1 MDSYDSANPTATKEE
16 VCEKL
21 LLQAG
26 KQKTWASSL
35 SSLMLIHRVIHK
47 LGSQGYNPVNIGNAK
62 ETSHLSRFKSKDQ
75 SPASLLHAPHVTYYF
90 KYLKRLSYGYDDFHI
105 CFFPHKTLPESFL
118 RDNLSFIHFLTRLQ
132 NLIGSVL
139 QILPLFEVTFLQF
152 PEYNLMKQL
161 AYFYL
166 TDCFYYY
173 TYLNQAIMALLV
185 KVYSLPAEDKLSV
198 YELYIEHLKIT
209 QNLKECFELT
219 KYLPEFLFK
228 VPQFYNAS
236 PEFHS
241 RFSSYMSNLK
251 ENSEAGSPMTPV
263 KSFSTSTHD
272 CSHESSPTSLNSLN
286 EIAKITLVMIHPNR
300 FFNPA
305 SHTPLFDAPNSEYK
319 KVQPAAT
326 VSHIRTRKSTSISIE
341 PLRSERKN
349 YDLEEPVIHGQS
361 VVVQVTAKVVKP
373 SLKVY
378 CEQTFARQQKG
389 CPTIVEESFC
399 RTSEQGSV
407 PKKMMNFK
415 FFLAGPT
422 PGSASAR

>member
-1 MDSYDSANPTATKEE
+1 M
-16 VCEKL
+16 
-21 LLQAG
+21 
-26 KQKTWASSL
+26 
-35 SSLMLIHRVIHK
+35 
-47 LGSQGYNPVNIGNAK
+47 
-62 ETSHLSRFKSKDQ
+62 
-75 SPASLLHAPHVTYYF
+75 
-90 KYLKRLSYGYDDFHI
+90 
-105 CFFPHKTLPESFL
+105 
-118 RDNLSFIHFLTRLQ
+118 
-132 NLIGSVL
+132 
-139 QILPLFEVTFLQF
+139 
-152 PEYNLMKQL
+152 
-161 AYFYL
+161 
-166 TDCFYYY
+166 
-173 TYLNQAIMALLV
+173 
-185 KVYSLPAEDKLSV
+185 YSLPTEDKLSV

-209 QNLKECFELT
+209 QNLKECFELA

-241 RFSSYMSNLK
+241 RFTSYMSNLK
-251 ENSEAGSPMTPV
+251 DNSEVSSPTTPV

-272 CSHESSPTSLNSLN
+272 CSHDSAPTTLNSLN

-305 SHTPLFDAPNSEYK
+305 SHTPLFDAPNAEYK
-319 KVQPAAT
+319 KVHPAASAT
-326 VSHIRTRKSTSISIE
+326 HIRTRKSTSISIE

-349 YDLEEPVIHGQS
+349 YAEEEPIKHVQP

-373 SLKVY
+373 SLQVY
-378 CEQTFARQQKG
+378 CEQTFARQNK
-389 CPTIVEESFC
+389 CPTIIEESFC